1 MNSTNN
7 NTASAPAPVLNFDD
21 FDLKAL
27 DDVSAK
33 MDVLKSLIWV
43 AIDLQQADAYHAE
56 NLMHGALLVHQVCDE
71 AICDVHNALL
81 AVRREVA
88 NG

>member
-1 MNSTNN
+1 MATDPST
-7 NTASAPAPVLNFDD
+7 TGMPPRVPTSAD
-21 FDLKAL
+21 FDLTKL
-27 DDVSAK
+27 DDVSSK

-71 AICDVHNALL
+71 AICDVHNDLL
-81 AVRREVA
+81 AIRREA
-88 NG
+88 SNG